1 MNSVMNM
8 TAADLKSIYQQ
19 AYDAHIAEL
28 RASSSSSSSS
38 KVPRELA
45 VLQVGV
51 TGCSSSSSSRH
62 SSSEAAAAGSTMQQQ
77 TPANSS
83 TAAAATQQQQ
93 LAGLDLVLHRLR
105 HFSRFRANAAVL
117 HSLSLTDVLTQPQDQ
132 IADRYKGLDPD
143 LTAARNQGLA
153 DAESRVLEESYPWL
167 GPKAVKPEVLEG
179 LSPAAKRVLA
189 KRPSDLLLLQQVA
202 HTWPAWEQQLHD
214 VSSAGLSRLLENM
227 NSRSERLQVIVR

>member
-8 TAADLKSIYQQ
+8 TAADLRSIYQQ
-19 AYDAHIAEL
+19 AYDACIAEL
-28 RASSSSSSSS
+28 RASSSSSSS

-51 TGCSSSSSSRH
+51 TGYSSSSSRH

-105 HFSRFRANAAVL
+105 YFSRFRANAAVL

-179 LSPAAKRVLA
+179 LSPAARRVLA
-189 KRPSDLLLLQQVA
+189 KRPNDLLLLQQVA